1 MESQNSPSDSIT
13 PSNQTDVDDGDRLK
27 RIEKPIA
34 VSIWIA
40 LAVYILSWG
49 GVYLV
54 QEMIIGLDLD
64 LLGFVFYFSS
74 VLPIVPL
81 LIVLLG
87 GVWSLTR
94 KLISIR

>member
-13 PSNQTDVDDGDRLK
+13 PSNQTDVDDGERLK

-54 QEMIIGLDLD
+54 QEMIMGLDLD

-74 VLPIVPL
+74 VLPIAPL

>member
-27 RIEKPIA
+27 WIEKPIA

-40 LAVYILSWG
+40 LAVFFLSWG

-54 QEMIIGLDLD
+54 QELTIGLDLD
-64 LLGFVFYFSS
+64 LLGFVFYISS
-74 VLPIVPL
+74 VLPIVPI

-94 KLISIR
+94 KLFSIL